1 MATLDRRSALKLL
14 ALGVIAPGA
23 ALAACANG
31 TTPEPAPVE
40 PDQGGGTPEP
50 EPAPVSYTIDNIRD
64 YVVGVDEPIAL
75 EDGTEQPQIC
85 FDNAATTPAL
95 VPVLEEVQSRLL
107 TYGSIGRGFSPK
119 SDISTEVY
127 YTTRDKV
134 LEFLGTSSENYTCV
148 YVNTATDGLNK
159 LASALVE
166 SPDDIVL
173 ATRAEHHANDLP
185 WRNRCKVVYAEVDE
199 KGRIIY
205 EDLERLLT
213 ENNVKIV
220 TVTAASNVTGYV
232 TDVHRVAKMA
242 HEHGAKIVVDGAQI
256 VAHRAFSMEGSA
268 PEESI
273 DYFVFSA
280 HKMYTPFGGGAIVGR
295 TEEIQAH
302 APRFWGGGT
311 VLVVSDDWVEYK
323 NAPELWEAG
332 SPNYLS
338 VVGLG
343 KAIDVLREVG
353 FDAIAEHEQR
363 LNRKLID
370 GLVTQPNIIVYGD
383 TEQIDDKVGVVTFN
397 YSDVNTMVLALR
409 LAASYGIATRRGA
422 FCAHP
427 YVWRLTGVT
436 KEEIEGFANCTDV
449 NTMGMVRVSFG
460 IYNTEE
466 EVDRFLEIL
475 PEAVERAKEDMKH
488 YIRCDPQY

>member
-75 EDGTEQPQIC
+75 EDGTKQPQIC

-148 YVNTATDGLNK
+148 YVNTATDGLNR

-213 ENNVKIV
+213 ENDVKIV

-256 VAHRAFSMEGSA
+256 VAHRAFSCTPPSA
-268 PEESI
+268 AARS
-273 DYFVFSA
+273 SA
-280 HKMYTPFGGGAIVGR
+280 
-295 TEEIQAH
+295 
-302 APRFWGGGT
+302 APRKSRRT
-311 VLVVSDDWVEYK
+311 HPVSGAA
-323 NAPELWEAG
+323 APCWW
-332 SPNYLS
+332 SPTTGWS
-338 VVGLG
+338 T
-343 KAIDVLREVG
+343 R
-353 FDAIAEHEQR
+353 
-363 LNRKLID
+363 
-370 GLVTQPNIIVYGD
+370 
-383 TEQIDDKVGVVTFN
+383 
-397 YSDVNTMVLALR
+397 
-409 LAASYGIATRRGA
+409 TRRSSG
-422 FCAHP
+422 
-427 YVWRLTGVT
+427 R
-436 KEEIEGFANCTDV
+436 
-449 NTMGMVRVSFG
+449 R
-460 IYNTEE
+460 
-466 EVDRFLEIL
+466 DR
-475 PEAVERAKEDMKH
+475 PTT
-488 YIRCDPQY
+488 

>member
-1 MATLDRRSALKLL
+1 
-14 ALGVIAPGA
+14 
-23 ALAACANG
+23 
-31 TTPEPAPVE
+31 
-40 PDQGGGTPEP
+40 
-50 EPAPVSYTIDNIRD
+50 
-64 YVVGVDEPIAL
+64 
-75 EDGTEQPQIC
+75 
-85 FDNAATTPAL
+85 
-95 VPVLEEVQSRLL
+95 
-107 TYGSIGRGFSPK
+107 
-119 SDISTEVY
+119 
-127 YTTRDKV
+127 
-134 LEFLGTSSENYTCV
+134 
-148 YVNTATDGLNK
+148 
-159 LASALVE
+159 
-166 SPDDIVL
+166 
-173 ATRAEHHANDLP
+173 
-185 WRNRCKVVYAEVDE
+185 
-199 KGRIIY
+199 
-205 EDLERLLT
+205 
-213 ENNVKIV
+213 
-220 TVTAASNVTGYV
+220 
-232 TDVHRVAKMA
+232 MA

-256 VAHRAFSMEGSA
+256 VAHRAFSMEGDA